1 MAVPFSNTWCLPNS
15 LRFKLNQAK
24 EPNIQPNIS
33 PAPHSAIVRHSCRG
47 STIEFP
53 RLNCSENSSMR
64 SWVSFSSSHTSCPWS
79 GIHGF
84 LGRYQKLPETMVVLL
99 IKYIYMAGQ
108 FVSHHFSDASA
119 QSDWFHN
126 SWALQVG
133 GWATDINGVGKDL
146 EIGKVPIVSSFP
158 FFFAASV
165 YSIPLALNTC

>member
-99 IKYIYMAGQ
+99 IKYIYIWLVNLCPIIFRTQVPRVIGFIIHERFKLEGGPLISM
-108 FVSHHFSDASA
+108 VSGRILRLVRF
-119 QSDWFHN
+119 
-126 SWALQVG
+126 L
-133 GWATDINGVGKDL
+133 
-146 EIGKVPIVSSFP
+146 
-158 FFFAASV
+158 
-165 YSIPLALNTC
+165 